1 MENAREKIRKIM
13 EVRERLQDDLLN
25 YLEKAPTIHTIASV
39 WSAWS
44 GDTICDIVD
53 RNLKDLLPPAEE
65 NS

>member
-25 YLEKAPTIHTIASV
+25 YLEKAPSTFE
-39 WSAWS
+39 WS
-44 GDTICDIVD
+44 GDTICDIVVE
-53 RNLKDLLPPAEE
+53 NFKDLLPPAEE